1 MTTIDS
7 LGLDYLTDL
16 IKIDVESFGIFSICG
31 AEETIK
37 KFRPVIFYENI
48 EGTKP
53 TDYMLSVV
61 SEKTK
66 QKYDEFDGDII
77 KLLESFGYNH
87 FEGWGA
93 NYLAKF
99 DVFSTET
106 KIVICE

>member
-1 MTTIDS
+1 
-7 LGLDYLTDL
+7 
-16 IKIDVESFGIFSICG
+16 
-31 AEETIK
+31 
-37 KFRPVIFYENI
+37 
-48 EGTKP
+48 
-53 TDYMLSVV
+53 MLSVV

-87 FEGWGA
+87 FERWGA